1 MNKISDEYYLKKTDE
16 CIESEEYDEAYLF
29 CNADL
34 TKYLI
39 GIKRHTEPLLKANSK
54 AVEELY
60 EIDLKALEEIFN
72 KLSYIMYHGNIKVN
86 INEKFSRIE
95 TLIDNKKYFELI
107 RFYRILLMKIFEN
120 DADKIRDLLLDL
132 DYKQFQ
138 RVELLEFYY
147 HEITT
152 DFEYSKKIEILSRLI
167 SNEPLIIHKIK
178 YNMTLAIKYFMNG
191 ELESSVD
198 TTKIT
203 LRLIEEIKDT
213 NLDEYEL
220 EILAGTYF
228 YCGLILEEHLYYKLG
243 IDTYNKLIAIINTN
257 DMDSISHV
265 YLEIGECYLMDK
277 EYIKSIDAFKK
288 SLTYQFS
295 YLAHINIARANIE
308 LNKIN
313 EASNEI
319 YDLKMDS
326 IPDENVLDYLITIGR
341 ILIRNNDINKAKE
354 IYDILKEF
362 KIEEVL
368 FNDYRNDILINL
380 LEQYKGFYVEKNPSK
395 LRKALDEI
403 NNTIDLKP
411 NIMGIGINI
420 NYVISKILKKK

>member
-1 MNKISDEYYLKKTDE
+1 MNKISDENYLKKTDE
-16 CIESEEYDEAYLF
+16 SIESEEFDEAYLF

-39 GIKRHTEPLLKANSK
+39 GIKRHTEPMLKANSK
-54 AVEELY
+54 VGRELF
-60 EIDLKALEEIFN
+60 EIDLKAIEEIFD
-72 KLSYIMYHGNIKVN
+72 KLCYIMYHGNIKVN
-86 INEKFSRIE
+86 IDDKFSRIE

-107 RFYRILLMKIFEN
+107 RFYRILLIKIFEN
-120 DADKIRDLLLDL
+120 DLAKIKDLLLNL
-132 DYKQFQ
+132 DYKQLH

-147 HEITT
+147 HEIAT
-152 DFEYSKKIEILSRLI
+152 DFEYSKNIEILSQLI
-167 SNEPLIIHKIK
+167 NNEQIKIHKIK
-178 YNMTLAIKYFMNG
+178 YNMILALKYYMNG

-198 TTKIT
+198 TSKIT

-228 YCGLILEEHLYYKLG
+228 YCGLILKEHLYYKLG
-243 IDTYNKLIAIINTN
+243 IDSYNKLIAMINTSN
-257 DMDSISHV
+257 KDSISHV

-308 LNKIN
+308 LDKIK

-319 YDLKMDS
+319 YDLRMDS

-354 IYDILKEF
+354 IYDLLKKI
-362 KIEEVL
+362 KIEETL
-368 FNDYRNDILINL
+368 FNDYRTEILLNL
-380 LEQYKGFYVEKNPSK
+380 LEQYKGFYVDKNPSK
-395 LRKALDEI
+395 LSKALDEI
-403 NNTIDLKP
+403 NNAIDLKP
-411 NIMGIGINI
+411 NFIGIGINF
-420 NYVISKILKKK
+420 NYIISKFLKKK